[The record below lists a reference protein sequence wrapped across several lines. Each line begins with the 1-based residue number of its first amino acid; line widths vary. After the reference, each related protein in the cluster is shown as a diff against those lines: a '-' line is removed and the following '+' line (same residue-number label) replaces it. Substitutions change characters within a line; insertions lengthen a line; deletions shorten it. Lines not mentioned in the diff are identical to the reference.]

1 MHILFH
7 QALLDEAFSGSL
19 RGNNSGTGHPEA
31 RSVCQMHK
39 LLSANTLGKDDDR
52 LSPIDTKTM
61 REVKEKVGLGW
72 RSPERLW
79 PSNSALSR
87 FPRKEVRP

>member
-19 RGNNSGTGHPEA
+19 RGNTSDMGHPGA
-31 RSVCQMHK
+31 RSACQMHK

-52 LSPIDTKTM
+52 LLPIVTETM
-61 REVKEKVGLGW
+61 REVKDKVGL
-72 RSPERLW
+72 
-79 PSNSALSR
+79 A
-87 FPRKEVRP
+87 

>member
-19 RGNNSGTGHPEA
+19 RGNKSGMGHPGA

-39 LLSANTLGKDDDR
+39 LLSANTLGKDNDR
-52 LSPIDTKTM
+52 LLPIVTETM
-61 REVKEKVGLGW
+61 REVKDKVGL
-72 RSPERLW
+72 
-79 PSNSALSR
+79 A
-87 FPRKEVRP
+87 